1 MKRLLILLQL
11 TLYATGLSAVM
22 AQDRQEI
29 FVDRIK
35 FRLER
40 VSDNELENE
49 YFVTLRFNKGTSYK
63 FRVTNN
69 QENLPGKAVFE
80 VLDQNNAVITNVLN
94 DKYFENIN
102 FVCNKTGFYDIL
114 VKYQDGKPGYSLIDI
129 FMLQ

>member
-11 TLYATGLSAVM
+11 AFCTTGLSSVI
-22 AQDRQEI
+22 AQEKQEI

-35 FRLER
+35 FKLER
-40 VSDNELENE
+40 VSENPLENE
-49 YFVTLRFNKGTSYK
+49 YFMTIKMNKGTSYK

-69 QENLPGKAVFE
+69 QENMPGKAVFE
-80 VLDQNNAVITNVLN
+80 VLDQNASVITNVIN

-114 VKYQDGKPGYSLIDI
+114 IKYQEGKPGYSMIDI

>member
-11 TLYATGLSAVM
+11 AFCTTGLSSVI
-22 AQDRQEI
+22 AQEKQEI

-35 FRLER
+35 FKLER
-40 VSDNELENE
+40 VSENPLENE
-49 YFVTLRFNKGTSYK
+49 YFMTIKMNKGTSYK

-69 QENLPGKAVFE
+69 QENMPGKAVFE
-80 VLDQNNAVITNVLN
+80 VLDQNASVITNVLN

-114 VKYQDGKPGYSLIDI
+114 IKYQEANRDI
-129 FMLQ
+129 Q